1 MPKPSLI
8 VYGNCQ
14 AEAVHLYL
22 TKYPPVRD
30 RFDVLYL
37 RSFEHPSEG
46 WQELDARET
55 RRCAVLLEQ
64 HDRRD
69 FPDREHLPDAAVT
82 VRFPSMDFNAL
93 WPFNRA
99 NPYNVPEPPDFP
111 FGRFPYGDH
120 VIVGLIDKGL
130 SAAEVLDAYINH
142 WHDYAPD
149 LDRLYKLEA
158 GRLAA
163 RDAHCDIK
171 MGRYITENFRRRRL
185 FWTVNHPTSALM
197 GELIVQLANA
207 ALADSQVVTP
217 SDIEAVRGVHFPSD
231 PLGAINVPI
240 HPRVAQHFGLRW
252 YDPGERYPS
261 HGGQSYSYRSYF
273 QTMIETSIRNKESAR
288 LV

>member
-1 MPKPSLI
+1 MPKASLI
-8 VYGNCQ
+8 IYGNCQ
-14 AEAVHLYL
+14 AEAVHAYL
-22 TKYPPVRD
+22 NRYPPVAD

-46 WQELDARET
+46 WQELDVRET
-55 RRCAVLLEQ
+55 QRCSVLLEQ

-69 FPDREHLPDAAVT
+69 FPYREYLPAGALT

-93 WPFNRA
+93 WPFNRV

-111 FGRFPYGDH
+111 FGRFPYGDQI
-120 VIVGLIDKGL
+120 IVSLIDKGL
-130 SAAEVLDAYINH
+130 SADAVLTLYINN

-163 RDAHCDIK
+163 RDAHCEIK

-197 GELIVQLANA
+197 GELIVQLANV
-207 ALADSQVVTP
+207 ALSNAQVVKH
-217 SDIEAVRGVHFPSD
+217 SDIDAVRGVYFPSD
-231 PLGAINVPI
+231 PLGAINVPV

-252 YDPGERYPS
+252 YNPGERYPS
-261 HGGQSYSYRSYF
+261 HGGKTYSYRSYF
-273 QTMIETSIRNKESAR
+273 QTMIATSILLKEAAQA
-288 LV
+288 V